1 MKWKALR
8 MMSQHLARIFRLM
21 VLPVTEGGTGDQEGK
36 PGLMGAMDLGNI
48 WVALWSK
55 KLVLQKS
62 SKVRFGQTAI
72 KAKAVCDV
80 N

>member
-1 MKWKALR
+1 

-21 VLPVTEGGTGDQEGK
+21 VLPVTEDGMGDQEGK
-36 PGLMGAMDLGNI
+36 PGLMGAMDLGNT

-55 KLVLQKS
+55 KLVVQNGS
-62 SKVRFGQTAI
+62 SKVRFGQTEI